1 MVSGYD
7 KEKLGEQ
14 AIKVTYGGEETTF
27 KVNVKDYVT
36 KIEVV
41 PADVTGKYNDEL
53 SQIISANDIKYV
65 VTYAKEGA
73 KTPETLTESM
83 IKTTYNKGTI
93 NKQSLKVEYEDEDV
107 NSATKGEKFEAT
119 LNVTL
124 SDVVPKITITKT
136 NKNKL

>member
-14 AIKVTYGGEETTF
+14 TIKVTYGGEETTF

-65 VTYAKEGA
+65 VTYAKEEQ
-73 KTPETLTESM
+73 KPQRL
-83 IKTTYNKGTI
+83 
-93 NKQSLKVEYEDEDV
+93 
-107 NSATKGEKFEAT
+107 
-119 LNVTL
+119 
-124 SDVVPKITITKT
+124 
-136 NKNKL
+136 